1 MRKKPLGNH
10 RVSSRKHRTQQHLLD
25 VKVRSRTA
33 ARQRTR
39 WTIKWLCLSVL
50 LVSAVGS
57 VYYGSRVALDRF
69 FWRNP
74 DYQVAQIDVV
84 DDGALSRVQIIAA
97 SGVKTGENIFVVDL
111 SAARE
116 KLGQLPQ
123 VEHVEVE
130 RILPGKVSIN
140 VTERK
145 PVAWVTAKSEDDP
158 SSQPSSLLIDRNGA
172 LVDAKSRLPAYLHLP
187 VISGVALDKWAPGQI
202 IATPEVKAALDLLR
216 ITAEE
221 PGQFQIRSIDVSK
234 GYCMIVTDR
243 SHARV
248 TFGLERLDWQ
258 LNRLGVLLH
267 NVEQNDHE
275 LLTANLLVE
284 RNIPVTYAAPEE
296 IAETAP
302 VPAPLPNV
310 KTSAPARNVATPRT
324 TPAARGRRAP
334 TPRPRP
340 TPTPPTIRKALP
352 VHTPEL
358 EIKKNA

>member
-39 WTIKWLCLSVL
+39 RTIKWLCLCVL
-50 LVSAVGS
+50 LVSAIGS
-57 VYYGSRVALDRF
+57 VYYGSRAALDRF

-74 DYQVAQIDVV
+74 DYQVAQIEVA
-84 DDGALSRVQIIAA
+84 DDGALSREQIIAA

-140 VTERK
+140 LTERK

-202 IATPEVKAALDLLR
+202 IATPEVRAALDLLR

-221 PGQFQIRSIDVSK
+221 PGQFQIRSIDISK
-234 GYCMIVTDR
+234 GYCMIVTDS

-284 RNIPVTYAAPEE
+284 RNIPVTYAVPEDA
-296 IAETAP
+296 I
-302 VPAPLPNV
+302 VPAPTSPPNV
-310 KTSAPARNVATPRT
+310 KTSAPARVVAEPRPI
-324 TPAARGRRAP
+324 PATRSRRAS
-334 TPRPRP
+334 TPRPKP